1 MQSLNSVVTSGK
13 VLYLGISNTPAWVV
27 SKANQYARDHG
38 FRQFSVYQGKWSAAC
53 RDLERDI
60 IPMCISEGMGL
71 APWGVLGS
79 GAFKSEEQRNSREGR
94 KIDEVPESAIEASKV
109 LERIAQK
116 KHTVITSIALA
127 YVMHKTPYVFPIVGG
142 RKIEHLEGNIAA
154 LSLELS
160 QEEIEEIE
168 GAVPFD
174 IGYPMNF
181 LGRNEH
187 ESPLN
192 KIGGHCE
199 YVGHLKVCA
208 LKGSEEN
215 IFDMVFLA
223 YSSSQN
229 VIEHMLKMLAHDR
242 LVSHK
247 VMKVCFS
254 HLDRRNAKLFP
265 KR

>member
-1 MQSLNSVVTSGK
+1 M
-13 VLYLGISNTPAWVV
+13 Y
-27 SKANQYARDHG
+27 
-38 FRQFSVYQGKWSAAC
+38 
-53 RDLERDI
+53 
-60 IPMCISEGMGL
+60 
-71 APWGVLGS
+71 GS
-79 GAFKSEEQRNSREGR
+79 FEQHLR
-94 KIDEVPESAIEASKV
+94 K
-109 LERIAQK
+109 R
-116 KHTVITSIALA
+116 
-127 YVMHKTPYVFPIVGG
+127 
-142 RKIEHLEGNIAA
+142 
-154 LSLELS
+154 
-160 QEEIEEIE
+160 IEEIE

-187 ESPLN
+187 DSPLN

-229 VIEHMLKMLAHDR
+229 VIEHRLKMLAHDR

-247 VMKVCFS
+247 VTKVCFS

-265 KR
+265 RR